1 MIEIL
6 YERNCRVLIFR
17 SLRFLQTFSFQN
29 CTKKKFDKEEKE
41 TADKFHAK
49 GVASHRYQFV
59 TDLCNRAEGKRGE
72 GENREQTGIHPV
84 CVRRRVLAAVP
95 ATVNPLHRFEP
106 ILYADD
112 TERRCPCYR
121 IFRVP
126 ANYAL

>member
-49 GVASHRYQFV
+49 GVPSHRYQFV
-59 TDLCNRAEGKRGE
+59 TDLWAEGKRGE

-112 TERRCPCYR
+112 TERRCPD
-121 IFRVP
+121 FSSSS
-126 ANYAL
+126 